1 MNQNFVGSEK
11 VGQFPK
17 GATMQL
23 DVNKLEQAEQDRL
36 AKGAENP
43 GAAKRA
49 AVANRNPA
57 GMCHSDCGF
66 PNLLLNRVVY
76 F

>member
-23 DVNKLEQAEQDRL
+23 DVNKVEQAEQDRL
-36 AKGAENP
+36 AKRAENP

-57 GMCHSDCGF
+57 EYWRWS
-66 PNLLLNRVVY
+66 R
-76 F
+76 